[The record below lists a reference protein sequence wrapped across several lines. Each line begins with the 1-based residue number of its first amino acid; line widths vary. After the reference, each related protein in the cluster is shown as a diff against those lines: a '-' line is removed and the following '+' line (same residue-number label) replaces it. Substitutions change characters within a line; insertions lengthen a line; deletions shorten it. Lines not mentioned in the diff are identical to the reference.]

1 MKLEDIA
8 FIVYDVE
15 VFLHDWLVVFKEKN
29 SNEYISIWNDRDHL
43 DEYLSNRE
51 DAVFVG
57 FNNKHYDQYIIKGIL
72 KGLKPEEIKELSD
85 DIIAGCDEPWT
96 HPLIEHTYLKMQ
108 QCDLRNDTQLGLSLK
123 ALEGHLHLNVLESS
137 VDFNYTEK
145 LTREQQKEVTEYCKH
160 DVYATSRL
168 FRIRYRYL
176 ETKLQLA
183 EICGCDPIKALNM
196 TDPKLAALLF
206 KATPFTSDKRH
217 YTPPAVIKREYIPQE
232 VLKFFKQINDDKIPD
247 DELFS
252 RNLTYAIGGCEMV
265 YAYGGLHGAL
275 PTYEER
281 QTDKRVIV
289 NYDVSSLYPSIMIN
303 FNMVSRAIPSKETF
317 SSIRNMRFEAKHTGD
332 TATADALKSPLNK
345 CYGAMKNQYND
356 LYDPNM
362 QLAVCVT
369 GQLLITMLIS
379 RYVDIDTV
387 KIIQVNTDGVMLS
400 VDKTHLEEVE
410 AVNKWW
416 CDLTQLELERDDIEV
431 IVQKDVNNYAMRKTN
446 GKEKVKGIAL
456 SRGINAIGA
465 WSVNNNATII
475 ASALKNFL
483 LNATAPEQT
492 INSCSDWWEFQFIAK
507 AGSKYDSAY
516 HVVNDEKIPVQK
528 CNRVFATT
536 DESQGKLYKVKKEN
550 GQIAKIENLPEHC
563 MIGNDIT
570 KIDIT
575 KIDKSYYIDRV
586 YKLAETFKKG
596 QQKMATKQKQ
606 EQEQEQDVRSLN
618 VYQKLMLAREEISQ
632 LGIKKT
638 GTNDVQ
644 EYDYFELKD
653 IVPIQLK
660 VFKKYGLL
668 EQFSMCSESTDV
680 YLERNLTKTT
690 PAHALASVI
699 NVDKPE
705 EVISFS
711 ASWGTVPPII
721 SKKTGREVN
730 TDIQRKG
737 AEQTYMRRY
746 LKLMVLDLAEKDT
759 VDTEDTD
766 DSEPKVTTV
775 HKPTTPATPEQRK
788 QILAKETNSQ
798 ADNLQLKALKA
809 LIKKLNTEYKTTAPE
824 ITKYISELAIATDKL
839 THSKDDKDKP
849 FSKIECEKA
858 IQDLGKM
865 RDEHEKGQK

>member
-15 VFLHDWLVVFKEKN
+15 VFLHDWLVVFKERY
-29 SNEYISIWNDRDHL
+29 SNEYTCIWNDRDSL
-43 DEYLSNRE
+43 EEYLNDNE

-85 DIIAGCDEPWT
+85 DIVAGYDEPCT

-108 QCDLRNDTQLGLSLK
+108 QCDMRNDTQRDLSLK
-123 ALEGHLHLNVLESS
+123 ALEGHLHFNVLESS
-137 VDFNYTEK
+137 VDFNYPEK
-145 LTREQQKEVTEYCKH
+145 LTYEQQKEVTEYCKH
-160 DVYATSRL
+160 DVYATSE
-168 FRIRYRYL
+168 FFKIRRSYL

-183 EICGCDPIKALNM
+183 EICDCDPIKALNM

-217 YTPPAVIKREYIPQE
+217 YTPPDVIKSEYIPHE
-232 VLKFFKQINDDKIPD
+232 VLEFFKQINDDKIPD

-281 QTDKRVIV
+281 QSDKRVIV

-303 FNMVSRAIPSKETF
+303 FDMVSRAIPSKETF

-356 LYDPNM
+356 LYDPNN

-465 WSVNNNATII
+465 WSINNNATII
-475 ASALKNFL
+475 ASALKDFL
-483 LNATAPEQT
+483 LNGTPPEQT
-492 INSCSDWWEFQFIAK
+492 ISSCKNWCKFQFIAK

-536 DESQGKLYKVKKEN
+536 DENQGKLYKVKKDT

-563 MIGNDIT
+563 MIGNNVDE
-570 KIDIT
+570 IDIT

-596 QQKMATKQKQ
+596 QKMTTKQKQ
-606 EQEQEQDVRSLN
+606 EPEQEQDVRSLN

-766 DSEPKVTTV
+766 DSEPKVTTL

-788 QILAKETNSQ
+788 KILANETNSQ